1 MVKVWLLCLI
11 ISMPNMPSVK
21 TNSFLYISEEKC
33 MEALVSYMN
42 IYESKS
48 EEYKKNLKT
57 QGYCLPF
64 ESFPIKGIHNF
75 NL

>member
-48 EEYKKNLKT
+48 KEYKETLKT

-64 ESFPIKGIHNF
+64 ESFPIKGIHNL